1 MSPMIRSSHLLVGLA
16 WLALTLTASPVNARP
31 PQAAVSQADADDR
44 APPAEASPQASS
56 VSPTSSD
63 PAASDTEVSGVASAS
78 TETGAANAP
87 IRRPIW
93 FFLALAVFVGSS
105 IALVVRL
112 LLKARTGGAPVV
124 SVVVPPEISPPVPSP
139 AVNAP
144 KRRYVLVAR
153 SGASVTLDAAALTSR
168 NGFCLGRSEIFC
180 DFLLAEDDVSRR
192 HVRFSRN
199 GDRLSVEDLNSS
211 NGTSVNGRRLTAF
224 QSTALDAGD
233 RIRLG
238 ERHEFSLSSQET

>member
-1 MSPMIRSSHLLVGLA
+1 MIRSSHLLAGLT
-16 WLALTLTASPVNARP
+16 WLALALTASPVNARP
-31 PQAAVSQADADDR
+31 PQVAVSQADADDSG
-44 APPAEASPQASS
+44 PPAEASRQGSSAAS
-56 VSPTSSD
+56 TSSD
-63 PAASDTEVSGVASAS
+63 PAASDPGVSSVASAS
-78 TETGAANAP
+78 TGAGAAKASV
-87 IRRPIW
+87 RRPIW
-93 FFLALAVFVGSS
+93 FLLALAVFVVSS
-105 IALVVRL
+105 IALVARL

-124 SVVVPPEISPPVPSP
+124 SVVAPPDVSPPGPSP

-144 KRRYVLVAR
+144 RRRYVLVAR
-153 SGASVTLDAAALTSR
+153 SGASVTLDAAALASR

-211 NGTSVNGRRLTAF
+211 HGTRVNGRRLTAF
-224 QSTALDAGD
+224 QPTALDSGD

-238 ERHEFSLSSQET
+238 ERHEFSLSWQET